1 MHFGKIVKRVALSQG
16 LAAEDLAVLLGRTE
30 KDVLELY
37 EQEEWTSGTIKA
49 ASFALDHDFG
59 KYLNTSF
66 KYDFQEVGDV
76 EYREFMITV
85 KYTKG
90 KEFLLKTW
98 LDKLVLIARS
108 IGLEVGK

>member
-1 MHFGKIVKRVALSQG
+1 MHFGKIVKRVALAQG
-16 LAAEDLAVLLGRTE
+16 LAAQDVAELLGRKE

-37 EQEEWTSGTIKA
+37 EQEEWSSGTVRA
-49 ASFALDHDFG
+49 VSYALEHDFG
-59 KYLNTSF
+59 KYLNNSF
-66 KYDFQEVGDV
+66 KYNFLSAQESD
-76 EYREFMITV
+76 YREFMITV
-85 KYTKG
+85 RYPKG